1 MIEEYRTKYIVEA
14 ATLIY
19 FRAQLKNIEL
29 HERQGTFVLVNVPE
43 SLIDE
48 YRAGKIRVEPR
59 AFNDTVKW
67 LNTSIKNLIQARG

>member
-1 MIEEYRTKYIVEA
+1 LEYRTKYIVEA

-19 FRAQLKNIEL
+19 FRSKLKNIEL
-29 HERQGTFVLVNVPE
+29 HERQGTFVLEDVPE

-48 YRAGKIRVEPR
+48 YRAQNLRVEPR

-67 LNTSIKNLIQARG
+67 LNTSIKKLIQARSAV